1 MTKDSYKRSVLTLG
15 MAGFFLIILVRL
27 FDIQILDPQYKV
39 NAANNALRYIT
50 KYPVRGQILDR
61 NGRILVNNAY
71 AYDILVT
78 PYDVRPFDTLEL
90 CRIFRLDPLQVR
102 ETFADYRRNRSRI
115 GYQSRTFLKRVSQEQ
130 YSRFLEKSHHFP
142 GFTGM
147 PRTIR
152 TYPYNAGGNLLGYV
166 SEADAD
172 FLRDN
177 PGYQSGDYVGRT
189 GLEQRCEETLRGE
202 KGYNIFL
209 RNVHNRIQDS
219 YRNGEFDKPAVP
231 GKNVVSTID
240 AELQQYGET
249 LMKNKVG
256 SIVAIEPA
264 TGEILAM
271 VSSPGIDVDVLADI
285 GKYYREISTDPLKP
299 MFNRAVMSA
308 QPPGSVFKLVN
319 ALIALQEG
327 VVTPG
332 RTYPCHDGFR
342 APGIRVGC
350 HSHRSPLNLTESVM
364 MSCNAYYCE
373 VLRNILSNPQ
383 YPDIQSAYG
392 RWRELVTG
400 FGFGTRLGSD
410 FPAEQAGFVP
420 EAEYYDKIYGKRG
433 WSALSV
439 ISLSIGQGELGCTPL
454 HLANLG
460 AILANRGHYFIPHII
475 KDTDSLPIDSKY
487 REPVHTGIDP
497 KHFEPVIEGM
507 YRAVNSPPGSGAT
520 GRLAAADSLSICGK
534 TGTSQNPHGDDHS
547 VFVCFAPRE
556 NPQIALA
563 VYIENAGAGGSWAAP
578 VAGLM
583 IEKYL
588 RDSIA
593 PEKRW
598 IEEHILNADL
608 IHKVTEGKKA
618 VKQ

>member
-15 MAGFFLIILVRL
+15 MAGFFLIILIRL
-27 FDIQILDPQYKV
+27 FDIQILDSQYKV
-39 NAANNALRYIT
+39 NADNNALRYIT

-78 PYDVRPFDTLEL
+78 PYDVRSFDTLEL

-102 ETFADYRRNRSRI
+102 ATFAEYRRNRSRI

-172 FLRDN
+172 FLRNN

-271 VSSPGIDVDVLADI
+271 VSSPGINVDVLADI

-350 HSHRSPLNLTESVM
+350 HVHRSPLNLTEAVM
-364 MSCNAYYCE
+364 MSCNAYFCE

-410 FPAEQAGFVP
+410 FPAEQPGFVP
-420 EAEYYDKIYGKRG
+420 AAEYYDKIYGKRG

-475 KDTDSLPIDSKY
+475 KDTDSLPIDPKY
-487 REPVHTGIDP
+487 REPVYTGIDP

-520 GRLAAADSLSICGK
+520 GRLAAADSLSVCGK

-598 IEEHILNADL
+598 IEEHLLNADL